1 MAKKNN
7 VSRVILSDLVDK
19 KTVDKFLKTFYKTFG
34 IGCNCVDE
42 SKVIANISM
51 SKFCSMTRN
60 TEKGCK
66 LCEACDRDAWKK
78 KKKTGKPALYQC
90 HAGLVD
96 IAIPI
101 IVDNKYL
108 GMIMG
113 GQISTGKIDEQ
124 KILELSKQIE
134 IENSQEYLEAAK
146 KIKCIKSKEIKKA
159 VKVLSLIAQTV
170 SETAYSMYLLKKE
183 AEKKEFILS
192 LIAAVESASSKN
204 KLYNIIC
211 KKIMNFFNADR
222 ILIVEFSK
230 NGTYNILQELKADKS
245 IKSVFEVLPKNTAEK
260 IMTYWNDI
268 VFNKN
273 EEVTFNSVNAYD
285 IPDFIRDAYNKIGLV
300 SAMTTI
306 FNRTETSA
314 TVVVLGKYNNDN
326 IWTEDDVKGFNLC
339 GKQVNI
345 AINKIKLTEKAKIR
359 ALREKALLDN
369 LPASAFLKDVNGKF
383 LAVNDAFLAC
393 GLSREQ
399 ILGHDDFEFEP
410 FDVAASY
417 QAEDLEVI
425 NSKKPFRNIRKVIRD
440 GKELWMES
448 YKSPVF
454 DENGNVVAITGF
466 NKDITAQMTMD
477 KLKNQFIS
485 IISHE
490 LRTPLTSISGSID
503 LMLNGLVG
511 NVDAPCTEML
521 KIAQKNTNKLTS
533 LINNILELEALE
545 TNTMT
550 LKFSSQKVKTVLM
563 EAIET
568 STKPKTAVGTHIK
581 TDIDLEN
588 ECINIDKEKF
598 IKVLHNIISN
608 AYKFSDIGEDII
620 VSTKV
625 KKKDVYIT
633 ITDTGVEI
641 PEGMEAKVFNKFK
654 EMDTNNQHRQEGV
667 GFGLAIA
674 KLLVEKMNGTIS
686 YSSKK
691 NKTSFML
698 TFPIA
703 K

>member
-66 LCEACDRDAWKK
+66 LCEACDRDAWEKI
-78 KKKTGKPALYQC
+78 KKTGKPALYQC

-285 IPDFIRDAYNKIGLV
+285 IPDFIREAYNKIGLV

-425 NSKKPFRNIRKVIRD
+425 NSKKPFRNIRKVIRN

-568 STKPKTAVGTHIK
+568 STKPKTAVGIHIK

-667 GFGLAIA
+667 GLGLAIA

>member
-1 MAKKNN
+1 MEKN
-7 VSRVILSDLVDK
+7 
-19 KTVDKFLKTFYKTFG
+19 
-34 IGCNCVDE
+34 
-42 SKVIANISM
+42 
-51 SKFCSMTRN
+51 
-60 TEKGCK
+60 
-66 LCEACDRDAWKK
+66 
-78 KKKTGKPALYQC
+78 KKTGKPALYQC

-285 IPDFIRDAYNKIGLV
+285 IPDFIREAYNKIGLV

-425 NSKKPFRNIRKVIRD
+425 NSKKPFRNIRKVIRN

-667 GFGLAIA
+667 GLGLAIA

>member
-51 SKFCSMTRN
+51 SKFCRMTRN

-78 KKKTGKPALYQC
+78 IKKTGKPALYQC

-134 IENSQEYLEAAK
+134 IENSQEYLDAAK

-285 IPDFIRDAYNKIGLV
+285 IPDFIRKAYNKIGLV

-425 NSKKPFRNIRKVIRD
+425 NSKKPFRNIRKVIRN

-667 GFGLAIA
+667 GLGLAIA

>member
-78 KKKTGKPALYQC
+78 IKKTGKPALYQC

-285 IPDFIRDAYNKIGLV
+285 IPDFIREAYNKIGLV

-425 NSKKPFRNIRKVIRD
+425 NSKKPFRNIRKVIRN

-667 GFGLAIA
+667 GLGLAIA

>member
-1 MAKKNN
+1 M
-7 VSRVILSDLVDK
+7 
-19 KTVDKFLKTFYKTFG
+19 
-34 IGCNCVDE
+34 
-42 SKVIANISM
+42 
-51 SKFCSMTRN
+51 
-60 TEKGCK
+60 
-66 LCEACDRDAWKK
+66 
-78 KKKTGKPALYQC
+78 
-90 HAGLVD
+90 
-96 IAIPI
+96 
-101 IVDNKYL
+101 
-108 GMIMG
+108 
-113 GQISTGKIDEQ
+113 
-124 KILELSKQIE
+124 
-134 IENSQEYLEAAK
+134 
-146 KIKCIKSKEIKKA
+146 
-159 VKVLSLIAQTV
+159 
-170 SETAYSMYLLKKE
+170 
-183 AEKKEFILS
+183 
-192 LIAAVESASSKN
+192 
-204 KLYNIIC
+204 
-211 KKIMNFFNADR
+211 
-222 ILIVEFSK
+222 
-230 NGTYNILQELKADKS
+230 
-245 IKSVFEVLPKNTAEK
+245 
-260 IMTYWNDI
+260 
-268 VFNKN
+268 
-273 EEVTFNSVNAYD
+273 
-285 IPDFIRDAYNKIGLV
+285 
-300 SAMTTI
+300 
-306 FNRTETSA
+306 
-314 TVVVLGKYNNDN
+314 
-326 IWTEDDVKGFNLC
+326 
-339 GKQVNI
+339 
-345 AINKIKLTEKAKIR
+345 
-359 ALREKALLDN
+359 
-369 LPASAFLKDVNGKF
+369 
-383 LAVNDAFLAC
+383 NDAFLAC

-417 QAEDLEVI
+417 QAEDIEVI
-425 NSKKPFRNIRKVIRD
+425 NSKKPFRNIRKVIRN

-667 GFGLAIA
+667 GLGLAIA

>member
-51 SKFCSMTRN
+51 SKFCRMTRN

-78 KKKTGKPALYQC
+78 IKKTGKPALYQC

-170 SETAYSMYLLKKE
+170 SETAYSMYLLKRE

-285 IPDFIRDAYNKIGLV
+285 IPDFIREAYNKIGLV

-425 NSKKPFRNIRKVIRD
+425 NSKKPFRNIRKVIRN

-654 EMDTNNQHRQEGV
+654 ERDTNNQHRQEGV
-667 GFGLAIA
+667 GLGLAIA

>member
-51 SKFCSMTRN
+51 AKFCSMTRN

-66 LCEACDRDAWKK
+66 LCEACDRYAWEKI
-78 KKKTGKPALYQC
+78 KKTGKPALYQC

-285 IPDFIRDAYNKIGLV
+285 IPDFIREAYNKIGLV

-425 NSKKPFRNIRKVIRD
+425 NSKKPFRNIRKVIRN

-550 LKFSSQKVKTVLM
+550 LKFSFQKVKTVLM

-667 GFGLAIA
+667 GLGLAIA

>member
-66 LCEACDRDAWKK
+66 LCKACDRDAWEKI
-78 KKKTGKPALYQC
+78 KKTRKPTLYQC

-230 NGTYNILQELKADKS
+230 NGKYNILQELKADKS

-285 IPDFIRDAYNKIGLV
+285 IPDFIREAYNKIGLV

-417 QAEDLEVI
+417 QAEDIEVI
-425 NSKKPFRNIRKVIRD
+425 NSKKPFRNIRKVIRN

-568 STKPKTAVGTHIK
+568 STKPKTAVGNHIK

-667 GFGLAIA
+667 GLGLAIA

>member
-1 MAKKNN
+1 
-7 VSRVILSDLVDK
+7 
-19 KTVDKFLKTFYKTFG
+19 
-34 IGCNCVDE
+34 
-42 SKVIANISM
+42 
-51 SKFCSMTRN
+51 
-60 TEKGCK
+60 
-66 LCEACDRDAWKK
+66 
-78 KKKTGKPALYQC
+78 
-90 HAGLVD
+90 
-96 IAIPI
+96 
-101 IVDNKYL
+101 
-108 GMIMG
+108 MG

-285 IPDFIRDAYNKIGLV
+285 IPDFIREAYNKIGLV

-359 ALREKALLDN
+359 ALREKALLNN

-425 NSKKPFRNIRKVIRD
+425 NNKKPFRNIRKVIRN

-654 EMDTNNQHRQEGV
+654 EFDTNNQHRQEGV
-667 GFGLAIA
+667 GLGLAIA

>member
-78 KKKTGKPALYQC
+78 IKKTGKPALYQC

-285 IPDFIRDAYNKIGLV
+285 IPDFIREAYNKIGLV

-654 EMDTNNQHRQEGV
+654 ERDTNNQHRQEGV
-667 GFGLAIA
+667 GLGLAIA

>member
-51 SKFCSMTRN
+51 SKFCRMTRN

-78 KKKTGKPALYQC
+78 IKKTGKPALYQC

-134 IENSQEYLEAAK
+134 IENSQEYLDAAK

-285 IPDFIRDAYNKIGLV
+285 IPDFIREAYNKIGLV

-425 NSKKPFRNIRKVIRD
+425 NSKKPFRNIRKVIRN

-654 EMDTNNQHRQEGV
+654 EMDTNNQHRQEGI
-667 GFGLAIA
+667 GLGLAIA

>member
-51 SKFCSMTRN
+51 SKFCRMTRN

-78 KKKTGKPALYQC
+78 IKKTGKPALYQC

-134 IENSQEYLEAAK
+134 IENSQEYLDAAK

-285 IPDFIRDAYNKIGLV
+285 IPDFIREAYNKIGLV

-399 ILGHDDFEFEP
+399 ILGHDDFEFEH

-425 NSKKPFRNIRKVIRD
+425 NSKKPFRNIRKVIRN

-667 GFGLAIA
+667 GLGLAIA